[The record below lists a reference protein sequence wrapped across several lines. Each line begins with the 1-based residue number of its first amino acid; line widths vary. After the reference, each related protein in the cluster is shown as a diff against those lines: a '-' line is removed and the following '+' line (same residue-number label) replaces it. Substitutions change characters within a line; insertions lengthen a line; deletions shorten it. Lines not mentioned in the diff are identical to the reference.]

1 LVHFYLSTAITDLK
15 KGNPM
20 NSRRITAALVAL
32 LVFMAAIGSAQP
44 KKRIAVSKFGD
55 GSGHHGCGAGVADM
69 LATALVKTKKFMVIE
84 RKEIDKVVEEQKLG
98 LSGMVTPETAPAVG
112 KLLGVDLIVIGSV
125 SELGTSKRDIGGGL
139 GGVFGAGLSKQQAR
153 AAVDIRLVN
162 TTTGEIVAAETEEG
176 TESTLGFKG
185 SYEAIHF
192 DNANEWNDTDLG
204 KAAREAVDK
213 TVELITDNME
223 NIPWSG
229 RVVKVNND
237 GTVLMKPGS
246 EGNITSGM
254 EFDVF
259 QLGDEIK
266 DPDTGVA
273 MGSEETKVAH
283 IVVVS
288 DALNGKAAKAKIAS
302 GSGIKAGDV
311 IREPK

>member
-1 LVHFYLSTAITDLK
+1 M
-15 KGNPM
+15 KGQAMNP
-20 NSRRITAALVAL
+20 RYITAVLMAVLVLIATL
-32 LVFMAAIGSAQP
+32 GSAQP
-44 KKRIAVSKFGD
+44 KKRIAVSRFGD

-84 RKEIDKVVEEQKLG
+84 RKELDKVLEEQKLG

-112 KLLGVDLIVIGSV
+112 KLLGVELIVIGSV

-139 GGVFGAGLSKQQAR
+139 GGVFGAGISKQQAR

-162 TTTGEIVAAETEEG
+162 TTTGEILAAETEEG

-204 KAAREAVDK
+204 KAAREAIDK
-213 TVELITDNME
+213 TVELISDNME
-223 NIPWSG
+223 KIPWSG
-229 RVVKVNND
+229 RVVKVNAD
-237 GTVLMKPGS
+237 GTLLIKPGS
-246 EGNITSGM
+246 EGNVTNGM
-254 EFDVF
+254 EFDIY
-259 QLGDEIK
+259 QLGEEVK
-266 DPDTGVA
+266 DPDTGVS
-273 MGSEETKVAH
+273 MGAEETKVAH
-283 IVVVS
+283 IVVTA

-302 GSGIKAGDV
+302 GSGIKAGDI